1 MLRLQYLDSWNAVG
15 LAAFLIVCL
24 FLARHRYV
32 LFLLVLA
39 VPVKVSLLI
48 SAFRPERAFSEI
60 HADLI
65 NGFLK
70 SKKRLRLLD
79 VCTGTCNSL
88 YRHGWMSLDADY
100 VGLDLSET
108 MLMQGRRF
116 MTQRQVPMDFVLGD
130 TAQLPFQPD
139 VFDIVLN
146 YGAVNGLADAKRAL
160 QEMTRVAKSGGLVLF
175 LDEQLY
181 ESATWVERIYF
192 RGVLSN
198 HNQLHRCPVDLLPDE
213 LHDVIVHQV
222 YEFYYL
228 CWAVKK

>member
-1 MLRLQYLDSWNAVG
+1 
-15 LAAFLIVCL
+15 
-24 FLARHRYV
+24 
-32 LFLLVLA
+32 
-39 VPVKVSLLI
+39 
-48 SAFRPERAFSEI
+48 
-60 HADLI
+60 
-65 NGFLK
+65 
-70 SKKRLRLLD
+70 
-79 VCTGTCNSL
+79 
-88 YRHGWMSLDADY
+88 MSLDADY

-192 RGVLSN
+192 RWVLSN
-198 HNQLHRCPVDLLPDE
+198 HNQLHRCPVELLPDE
-213 LHDVIVHQV
+213 LHENDGSS
-222 YEFYYL
+222 
-228 CWAVKK
+228 